1 MAQNTKIIPTN
12 AELDVACNTN
22 FFDVKRELTTKLV
35 TTLERYGEKLLEEII
50 TPVFKKQGIQ
60 RTGIKVSKGENF
72 KGYPYIVLDC
82 PRLYSTD
89 TEVICRTIFRWGHG
103 WSLHFTIQGKTFER
117 VSYSLPDFSASFR
130 NDWLLYTG
138 ENIWE
143 QDIDSE
149 FFVPMSA
156 ISETSF
162 SDILN
167 PQQFFKMATSINLS
181 DAVEW
186 PPFPQQIYQVLFDL
200 LK

>member
-12 AELDVACNTN
+12 AELEIASNTN
-22 FFDVKRELTTKLV
+22 FFDVKRELTAKIVLA
-35 TTLERYGEKLLEEII
+35 LEQFGEQLLQEII
-50 TPVFKKQGIQ
+50 IPVFQKQGIE
-60 RTGIKVSKGENF
+60 RAGLKVSKGENF

-103 WSLHFTIQGKTFER
+103 WSLHFIVQGKR
-117 VSYSLPDFSASFR
+117 LARINHSLPVFLASLST
-130 NDWLLYTG
+130 DWLLYTG

-143 QDIDSE
+143 QDVDSIHYIPTPSMSETALSQTINRQE
-149 FFVPMSA
+149 FFK
-156 ISETSF
+156 I
-162 SDILN
+162 
-167 PQQFFKMATSINLS
+167 ATQTNLS

-186 PPFPQQIYQVLFDL
+186 PPFPQQTYQVLFNL

>member
-12 AELDVACNTN
+12 AELEIASDTN
-22 FFDVKRELTTKLV
+22 FFDVKRELTAKIVLA
-35 TTLERYGEKLLEEII
+35 LEQFGEQLLQEII
-50 TPVFKKQGIQ
+50 IPVYQKQGIE
-60 RTGIKVSKGENF
+60 RAGLKVSKGENF

-103 WSLHFTIQGKTFER
+103 WSLHFTIQGKTFTSIR
-117 VSYSLPDFSASFR
+117 HSLSNFSASLSS
-130 NDWLLYTG
+130 DWLLYTG

-143 QDIDSE
+143 QDVDSVL
-149 FFVPMSA
+149 FVSA
-156 ISETSF
+156 LSMSETALSHT
-162 SDILN
+162 IN
-167 PQQFFKMATSINLS
+167 RQGFFKIATQINLS

-186 PPFPQQIYQVLFDL
+186 PPFPQQTYQILFDL

>member
-12 AELDVACNTN
+12 AELEIASNTN
-22 FFDVKRELTTKLV
+22 FFDVKRELTAKIVVALEQFGEQLLQEVV
-35 TTLERYGEKLLEEII
+35 TS
-50 TPVFKKQGIQ
+50 VFLKTGIQ
-60 RTGIKVSKGENF
+60 RAGLKVSKGENF

-103 WSLHFTIQGKTFER
+103 WSLHFTVQGKTFSR
-117 VSYSLPDFSASFR
+117 VNHSLPFFSASLSS
-130 NDWLLYTG
+130 DWLLYTG

-143 QDIDSE
+143 QDVDSV
-149 FFVPMSA
+149 FFLPTLS
-156 ISETSF
+156 ISETSL
-162 SDILN
+162 SHTIN
-167 PQQFFKMATSINLS
+167 RQGFFKIATQINLS

-186 PPFPQQIYQVLFDL
+186 PPFPQQTYQILFDL